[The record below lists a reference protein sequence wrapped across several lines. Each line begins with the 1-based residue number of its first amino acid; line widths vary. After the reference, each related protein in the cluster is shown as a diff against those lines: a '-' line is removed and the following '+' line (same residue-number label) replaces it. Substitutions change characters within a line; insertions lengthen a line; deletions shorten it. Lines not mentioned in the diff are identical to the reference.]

1 LESSLFEEKTVVV
14 ETLPRSMTGF
24 GRGEA
29 EGQGKKFTVEVK
41 SVNHRFCEVMLRMP
55 RGMIS
60 LEEKARRYIQ
70 TRLAR
75 GRVDGFIAVEDCAEK
90 TPTVKV
96 DKALAASYYKAMEE
110 LLGNLGISSEIKPEH
125 LFTLPNVFS
134 LEEPADD
141 INAYWPVLEQ
151 ALSAAVDGLLDMRG
165 TEGMR
170 LKEDLA
176 SRLEQIRVILKGIE
190 SRAPEV
196 VEEYRL
202 RLNQRLQEWLNDST
216 LDVNRLMAEVAIFAD
231 RSNIT
236 EELVR
241 LFSHINQ
248 TGATLNMEEPVGRK
262 LDFLLQEMNR
272 EINTIASKASDL
284 TIARAAVDIKS
295 ELEKIREQIQ
305 NLE

>member
-1 LESSLFEEKTVVV
+1 M
-14 ETLPRSMTGF
+14 PRSMTGF

-70 TRLAR
+70 ARLAR
-75 GRVDGFIAVEDCAEK
+75 GRVDGFISVEDCAEK

-96 DKALAASYYKAMEE
+96 DKVLAASYYKAMEE

-141 INAYWPVLEQ
+141 IDAYWPVLEQ
-151 ALSAAVDGLLDMRG
+151 ALSGAVDGLLNMRS

-170 LKEDLA
+170 LQEDLL
-176 SRLEQIRVILKGIE
+176 SRLGQIRVILKGIE

-216 LDVNRLMAEVAIFAD
+216 LDVNRLMAEVAIFAE

-236 EELVR
+236 EEVVR
-241 LFSHINQ
+241 LYSHIDQ
-248 TGATLNMEEPVGRK
+248 TAETLNMGEPVGRK

-284 TIARAAVDIKS
+284 IIARAAVDIKS
-295 ELEKIREQIQ
+295 ELEKIREQVQ